1 MRTGLSLGAI
11 AALQL
16 AASLVGQLIVLRIVG
31 VGLNSDAYIA
41 AQSVPMVLGAVM
53 TASFQ
58 NVWLPRFARVAHD
71 TPNLQSAQ
79 AIAQGQTLQF
89 LLTLSVIL
97 WLASPWWSRILFPG
111 LSAVQHDQISRM
123 CGPLFLAG
131 VFTAMSGLLTAAMR
145 ATGAF
150 LKAEVAT
157 LVGAIAAIV
166 LMFVAVP
173 HYGVEGAAWITL
185 ARAAFVYAAH
195 LRQGGSPGVTLR
207 STQTSREVWRELR
220 VVMGGGLLIKTG
232 PLVDRYWSSKAGG
245 GGMTL
250 FNIAQLGIN
259 AMTVILERAVLI
271 PASPEFAR
279 QVERGDFAG
288 LRRSYRRCLMRV
300 AFGVTAAGLALLAL
314 RPIWRDLLHWLL
326 RIDPIPADMIFTT
339 CLLLLP
345 STFAAVS
352 ASCATAVLY
361 AFRRTRIAT
370 AIGVMAF
377 FASLAL
383 KGILF
388 SHYGIPGLAAATSI
402 YVLGVWACYHFA
414 VDRYIRQAAR

>member
-1 MRTGLSLGAI
+1 MRTGLSLGAL

-31 VGLNSDAYIA
+31 VGLSSDAYIA
-41 AQSVPMVLGAVM
+41 AQSLPMVLGAVM
-53 TASFQ
+53 TTSFQ

-71 TPNLQSAQ
+71 TANLRSAQ

-89 LLTLSVIL
+89 LLTLSLML
-97 WLASPWWSRILFPG
+97 WLASPWWSKILFPG
-111 LSAVQHDQISRM
+111 LSPAQHDQISRM

-145 ATGAF
+145 ATGVF
-150 LKAEVAT
+150 MKAEVTA

-166 LMFVAVP
+166 LVFAVVP
-173 HYGVEGAAWITL
+173 HHGVEGAAWITL
-185 ARAAFVYAAH
+185 ARAVFVCAVH
-195 LRQGGSPGVTLR
+195 FRQGGSPGVNFRLTP
-207 STQTSREVWRELR
+207 TSLEVWRELR
-220 VVMGGGLLIKTG
+220 MVMGGGLLIKTG
-232 PLVDRYWSSKAGG
+232 PLVDRYWSSKAAG

-250 FNIAQLGIN
+250 FNIAQMGIN
-259 AMTVILERAVLI
+259 AMTVVLERAVLI

-279 QVERGDFAG
+279 QVERGDFAA
-288 LRRSYRRCLMRV
+288 LRRSYRRCISHV
-300 AFGVTAAGLALLAL
+300 VFGVAAAGLALLAL
-314 RPIWRDLLHWLL
+314 RPIWHDLMHGLL

-345 STFAAVS
+345 SAFAAVS

-361 AFRRTRIAT
+361 AFRGTRIAT
-370 AIGVMAF
+370 TIGVMAF

-414 VDRYIRQAAR
+414 VDRYIKRASR

>member
-11 AALQL
+11 AAIQL

-31 VGLNSDAYIA
+31 VGLSSDAYIA

-71 TPNLQSAQ
+71 TADLQSAQ
-79 AIAQGQTLQF
+79 AIALGQTLQF
-89 LLTLSVIL
+89 LLALSVIL

-111 LSAVQHDQISRM
+111 LSPVQHDQISRM
-123 CGPLFLAG
+123 SGPLFLAG

-150 LKAEVAT
+150 MRAEVAT
-157 LVGAIAAIV
+157 LGGAIAAIV
-166 LMFVAVP
+166 LLLAAVP
-173 HYGVEGAAWITL
+173 YYGVEGAAWITL
-185 ARAAFVYAAH
+185 ARAVFVYVVH
-195 LRQGGSPGVTLR
+195 LRQSGSPGVNLR

-232 PLVDRYWSSKAGG
+232 PLVDRYWSSKADG

-250 FNIAQLGIN
+250 FNIAQMGIN
-259 AMTVILERAVLI
+259 AMTVVLERAVLI
-271 PASPEFAR
+271 PASPEFTR
-279 QVERGDFAG
+279 QIERGDFAA
-288 LRRSYRRCLMRV
+288 LRRSYRRCLIRV
-300 AFGVTAAGLALLAL
+300 VLGVAAAGLALLAL
-314 RPIWRDLLHWLL
+314 RPIWRDLLLWLL
-326 RIDPIPADMIFTT
+326 RIDPIPADVIFTT

-345 STFAAVS
+345 SAFAAVS

-361 AFRRTRIAT
+361 AFRRTRVAT
-370 AIGVMAF
+370 GIGVTAF

-383 KGILF
+383 KGVLF

-414 VDRYIRQAAR
+414 VDRYIRQAGR